1 MPRRPDTLETVHL
14 TIELLSRIPSLPRKV
29 DASTLHRQLQDA
41 GIQRDLRTIQRQL
54 KMITEHFDVIC
65 DDRSKPY
72 GYSWKEKARGISLPG
87 LNEQQSLLLSLA
99 EQHLRN
105 LLPTPLLRS
114 MESFFS
120 QARANLTLPDRGHR
134 EREWLKKVRVVSTSQ
149 PLLPP
154 AIDDRVFEAVS
165 NTLYANLLLEIR
177 YRNRSGKEI
186 EATVMPLGLAQQGE
200 ILYLVCRFQGYDNE
214 RSLALHRFESAR
226 ATTMT
231 FKRPPDFHLSQYDND
246 GRFGYGE
253 GHRVR
258 LTFEIRHEAGLH
270 LLESRLSE
278 DQQVQEIDGGY
289 RITATVVDSGQLE
302 WWLRSFGDNVCN
314 VTRKPLS

>member
-14 TIELLSRIPSLPRKV
+14 TIELLSRIPGLPRKV
-29 DASTLHRQLQDA
+29 DASTLHGQLQDA
-41 GIQRDLRTIQRQL
+41 GITRDLRTIQRQL

-65 DDRSKPY
+65 DNRSKPY
-72 GYSWKEKARGISLPG
+72 GYSWKERARGISLPG

-114 MESFFS
+114 MDSFFA
-120 QARANLTLPDRGHR
+120 QARANLSLPDRGHR
-134 EREWLKKVRVVSTSQ
+134 ECEWLQKVRVVSAGQ

-154 AIDDRVFEAVS
+154 SINSKVFEAVS
-165 NTLYANLLLEIR
+165 NALYSNLLLDIR
-177 YRNRSGKEI
+177 YRNRAGKEI

-200 ILYLVCRFQGYDNE
+200 ILYLVCRFQGYEDE
-214 RSLALHRFESAR
+214 RSLALHRFLSAR
-226 ATTMT
+226 ATTMG
-231 FKRPPDFHLSQYDND
+231 FKRPADFRLRQYDND
-246 GRFGYGE
+246 GRFGYGD
-253 GHRVR
+253 GHRVC
-258 LTFEIRHEAGLH
+258 LTFDISHEAGLH

-278 DQQVQEIDGGY
+278 DQQVEVITGGY

-302 WWLRSFGDNVCN
+302 WWLRGFGDDVSNVSREP
-314 VTRKPLS
+314 VT